1 MVRVWV
7 RVWQSRQDVVGRF
20 GLVFPA
26 LLVLAACGCKSSSWS
41 SRPAWMGGAPSG
53 SSLTSAPSFDGGIAK
68 PSETAKPYPTT
79 NTPDGYVLTDATKAG
94 ATKPSASPSAVT
106 YGSTPP
112 AAMPA
117 AAATPTKPAAIAA
130 QVGPYAPL
138 QQTPSD
144 PAGAVTAGL
153 AAAPA
158 FGASPTSPTPTPP
171 PASDRFADARGGGW
185 GATPPGQ
192 PPAATQATAPMA
204 APPSAPPAD
213 SRYGAVTTSRFS
225 AGTPAMPPAEP
236 MPQPQWS
243 PTPPPTAPAAVPP
256 PATPAPSADSSLPG
270 AIPPPTRRPDPGYRP
285 GGTSS
290 YRPTRSLL
298 PGEDGMNPVQPV
310 SFEAPPQ

>member
-1 MVRVWV
+1 MV

-20 GLVFPA
+20 GLVAPA
-26 LLVLAACGCKSSSWS
+26 LLVLVACGCKSSSWS
-41 SRPAWMGGAPSG
+41 SRPTWMGGSPSG
-53 SSLTSAPSFDGGIAK
+53 SALTSAPSFDGGIAK

-79 NTPDGYVLTDATKAG
+79 STPDSYVLNDTTKPG
-94 ATKPSASPSAVT
+94 ATKTSATPSAVT

-112 AAMPA
+112 PATPA
-117 AAATPTKPAAIAA
+117 APTMPTQPPAIAA
-130 QVGPYAPL
+130 QVGPYAPR
-138 QQTPSD
+138 QQAPSTPSMPPAD

-158 FGASPTSPTPTPP
+158 FGAPAASPTP
-171 PASDRFADARGGGW
+171 PASERFADARGGGF
-185 GATPPGQ
+185 GATPPAQ
-192 PPAATQATAPMA
+192 PPVAAQPMA
-204 APPSAPPAD
+204 PAAAPTD

-225 AGTPAMPPAEP
+225 AGTPATPPAEAVT
-236 MPQPQWS
+236 QPQWS
-243 PTPPPTAPAAVPP
+243 PTPPPAAPAAQPSAQIP
-256 PATPAPSADSSLPG
+256 PATPAPPADGSLPG

-298 PGEDGMNPVQPV
+298 PREDEMSPVQPV